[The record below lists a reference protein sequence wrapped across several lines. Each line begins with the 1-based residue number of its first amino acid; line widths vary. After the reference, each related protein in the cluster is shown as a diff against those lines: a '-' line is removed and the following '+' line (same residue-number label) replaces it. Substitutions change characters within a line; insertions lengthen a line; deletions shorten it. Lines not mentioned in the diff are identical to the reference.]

1 MTPWVALELQPGHE
15 AERVHIVA
23 EAAPE
28 GAIPRFPGREGQ
40 LARHWELR
48 GPGARAAATALL
60 SRGAADSAWCVA
72 LPAPPP
78 DGDDIAPTTPAFET
92 AWREAAPVGFGFDEA
107 FAYPGGAG
115 EHVTIVNIE
124 YAWDPTHEDLLG
136 LPAVAIGGVS
146 DAQWAFHGTG
156 VLGILAA
163 GDNGFGITGGAPG
176 AEVLV
181 QHPWFDDAGVLS
193 YDVARAIVE
202 ATAFL
207 DAGDV
212 ILIEQ
217 QSYGLGTELVPMSID
232 PGVRD
237 AIRAATALGIVVI
250 EPAANDNVDLD
261 DPIYGGA
268 FAEDTGVI
276 RVGGGSS
283 SFDSNPGERLA
294 SNMGS
299 SVTLQAWAEDIVTTA
314 GPPMTDLF
322 YPDSDPRQAY
332 TSAFGGTSGA
342 SALVAAMAGT
352 LQSVAIGTRGAP
364 LSPEEL
370 RAALSAAGMPAAE
383 GSEGVGRQPD
393 LRRALRTWFVP

>member
-1 MTPWVALELQPGHE
+1 
-15 AERVHIVA
+15 
-23 EAAPE
+23 
-28 GAIPRFPGREGQ
+28 
-40 LARHWELR
+40 
-48 GPGARAAATALL
+48 
-60 SRGAADSAWCVA
+60 
-72 LPAPPP
+72 
-78 DGDDIAPTTPAFET
+78 
-92 AWREAAPVGFGFDEA
+92 
-107 FAYPGGAG
+107 
-115 EHVTIVNIE
+115 
-124 YAWDPTHEDLLG
+124 
-136 LPAVAIGGVS
+136 
-146 DAQWAFHGTG
+146 
-156 VLGILAA
+156 
-163 GDNGFGITGGAPG
+163 
-176 AEVLV
+176 
-181 QHPWFDDAGVLS
+181 
-193 YDVARAIVE
+193 
-202 ATAFL
+202 
-207 DAGDV
+207 
-212 ILIEQ
+212 
-217 QSYGLGTELVPMSID
+217 
-232 PGVRD
+232 VRD

-352 LQSVAIGTRGAP
+352 LQSVAIGTRGVP